1 MPLYKGSEPLAD
13 YLTSQSIKYLA
24 YSYAKEAAYSK
35 SFLSSQIYT
44 ENTWLRNQADNAWD
58 FQANLK
64 ELGNTR
70 KRIYDDGDIFILDLS
85 SRAIQK

>member
-13 YLTSQSIKYLA
+13 YLTSHSIKYVA
-24 YSYAKEAAYSK
+24 YSYAKEAAFSK
-35 SFLSSQIYT
+35 SFLSSDMET
-44 ENTWLRNQADNAWD
+44 DNTWVRNQADNAWD

-70 KRIYDDGDIFILDLS
+70 KIIYDDGDIFILDLS
-85 SRAIQK
+85 SRASQK

>member
-13 YLTSQSIKYLA
+13 YLTSQAIKYVA
-24 YSYAKEAAYSK
+24 YSYAKEASYSK
-35 SFLSSQIYT
+35 AFLSPGMNT
-44 ENTWLRNQADNAWD
+44 ENIWLRNQADNAWD
-58 FQANLK
+58 FQDNLK

-85 SRAIQK
+85 SRESRK